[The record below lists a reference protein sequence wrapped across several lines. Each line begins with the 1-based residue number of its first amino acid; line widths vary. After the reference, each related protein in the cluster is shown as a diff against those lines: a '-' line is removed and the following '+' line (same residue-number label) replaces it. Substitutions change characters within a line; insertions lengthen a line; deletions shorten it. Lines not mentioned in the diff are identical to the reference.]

1 MSGSSGCAALA
12 RVHASSRGAKTP
24 GSSARCHS
32 NPAVKCL
39 AGLSTAHRAFHP
51 SRQSTCATSKNFEQT
66 LTLLPLDQLKID
78 QSFVRNIGIQ
88 RTDALIAPTIIGMAQ
103 RAFLERH
110 GCTLW
115 QGSLFRCPVP
125 IEALGQRL
133 HGGLGW
139 QVSS

>member
-1 MSGSSGCAALA
+1 M
-12 RVHASSRGAKTP
+12 
-24 GSSARCHS
+24 
-32 NPAVKCL
+32 
-39 AGLSTAHRAFHP
+39 HP
-51 SRQSTCATSKNFEQT
+51 SRQSTCVTSKNFEQT
-66 LTLLPLDQLKID
+66 LTLLPLEQLKID

-88 RTDALIAPTIIGMAQ
+88 RTDALIAQTIIGMAQ
-103 RAFLERH
+103 RAFLERR